1 MRHLARAATAVWRFV
16 VGDDWRLALG
26 VAIAIGVVAVLV
38 ELSVNAWWLLPVAVP
53 ALLWISVSRAAGR
66 RGRRGRRSRPT

>member
-1 MRHLARAATAVWRFV
+1 VSYVARAGGAVWRFL

-26 VAIAIGVVAVLV
+26 VAVAIGLVALLV

-53 ALLWISVSRAAGR
+53 ALLWVSVSRAAGPR
-66 RGRRGRRSRPT
+66 RRS

>member
-1 MRHLARAATAVWRFV
+1 MRHLVRAATAVWQFI

-26 VAIAIGVVAVLV
+26 VAIAIGAVAVLV

-53 ALLWISVSRAAGR
+53 ALLWISVSRVAGR
-66 RGRRGRRSRPT
+66 RGKRSRQA

>member
-1 MRHLARAATAVWRFV
+1 MSYPVRAATAVWRFV

-26 VAIAIGVVAVLV
+26 VAAAIGVVAVLV

-66 RGRRGRRSRPT
+66 RGRRSRRV